1 MTSIIVPLHEHSNGR
16 IKKFWNITKLAKRR
30 SLSISNHDEIGT
42 NVIALD
48 VGKRKLLYANTTPGR
63 SSCLIVDLNNLERCT
78 VKKEYNSI
86 NAGDL
91 IKMKLHQFL
100 KRIFIHLV
108 FKNRSGTISLP
119 MFEAKQEQNN
129 NMEQFER
136 IAKKWESIV
145 TKLLTIQKR
154 EIA

>member
-1 MTSIIVPLHEHSNGR
+1 MTTIIVPFHEYSNGR
-16 IKKFWNITKLAKRR
+16 VKKFWNITKLAKRR

-42 NVIALD
+42 NAIALD
-48 VGKRKLLYANTTPGR
+48 VAKRKLLYANTAPGT
-63 SSCLIVDLNNLERCT
+63 STCLIVDLNNLEKCT

-91 IKMKLHQFL
+91 LKVKLHHFL
-100 KRIFIHLV
+100 KRIFLQLV

-119 MFEAKQEQNN
+119 MFEAQHEQNSN
-129 NMEQFER
+129 VEQLET
-136 IAKKWESIV
+136 IVKKWETIV
-145 TKLLTIQKR
+145 TKLLTIPKR

>member
-1 MTSIIVPLHEHSNGR
+1 MTTIIVPFHEHSNGR
-16 IKKFWNITKLAKRR
+16 VKKFWNITKLAKRR

-48 VGKRKLLYANTTPGR
+48 MAKRKLLYANTTPGT
-63 SSCLIVDLNNLERCT
+63 STCLIVDLNNLEKCT
-78 VKKEYNSI
+78 IKKEYSSI

-91 IKMKLHQFL
+91 MKAKLHHFL
-100 KRIFIHLV
+100 KRIFLQLV

-119 MFEAKQEQNN
+119 MFEAQHEQNSN
-129 NMEQFER
+129 VEQLET
-136 IAKKWESIV
+136 IVKKWETIV
-145 TKLLTIQKR
+145 TKLLTIPKR